1 MQTGCH
7 CNCSSKIMKFTE
19 TFKLKNLFWFK
30 NCSVCPFTFQIN
42 YSSDYFL
49 ITSTIYQLQ
58 VITIYETKYQSSKLL
73 LSPLGFKILRQLLY
87 VFWNSM
93 EHACINKTSKFET
106 DFLEKKAST
115 IFVASQFLRGT
126 PRYFVFWNFNGIFL
140 YIFPDLH
147 FSMQTHSLVE
157 HIMLCLKSGVSK

>member
-1 MQTGCH
+1 M
-7 CNCSSKIMKFTE
+7 I
-19 TFKLKNLFWFK
+19 
-30 NCSVCPFTFQIN
+30 
-42 YSSDYFL
+42 
-49 ITSTIYQLQ
+49 
-58 VITIYETKYQSSKLL
+58 
-73 LSPLGFKILRQLLY
+73 Y

-147 FSMQTHSLVE
+147 FSMQTHRLIEHTCYPLFEKQSLRKTSVSWE
-157 HIMLCLKSGVSK
+157 SQNSLKVVFKNSKTILVAVLQKDFSSKVISIFYVLMLRTCFIFQRITGYFSSV

>member
-1 MQTGCH
+1 M
-7 CNCSSKIMKFTE
+7 IELTE
-19 TFKLKNLFWFK
+19 TFKLKKYSGLMIVLYVLSLFKWIVLVIISWSLTIVSHPKSEQFPK
-30 NCSVCPFTFQIN
+30 QNIN
-42 YSSDYFL
+42 PWNYY
-49 ITSTIYQLQ
+49 
-58 VITIYETKYQSSKLL
+58 L

-93 EHACINKTSKFET
+93 EHECINKTSKFET

-147 FSMQTHSLVE
+147 FSMQTHRLIE
-157 HIMLCLKSGVSK
+157 HTCYPLFEK

>member
-1 MQTGCH
+1 M
-7 CNCSSKIMKFTE
+7 
-19 TFKLKNLFWFK
+19 
-30 NCSVCPFTFQIN
+30 N
-42 YSSDYFL
+42 YSINL
-49 ITSTIYQLQ
+49 KIIKIEISTIVSHPKSEQFPK
-58 VITIYETKYQSSKLL
+58 TKYQSSKLL

-147 FSMQTHSLVE
+147 FSMQTHSLE
-157 HIMLCLKSGVSK
+157 KHIYALFENCVPI